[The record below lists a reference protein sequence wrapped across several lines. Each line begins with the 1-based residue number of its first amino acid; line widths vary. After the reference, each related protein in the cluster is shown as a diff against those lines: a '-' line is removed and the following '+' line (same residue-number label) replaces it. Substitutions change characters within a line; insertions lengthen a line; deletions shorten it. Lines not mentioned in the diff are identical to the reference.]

1 MTASGVQENTSLG
14 DRENFMKKRLLVL
27 IGLGLMLATASAYA
41 QSNVVKVTVPFNF
54 IVNKAQL
61 PAGEYRIR
69 AMGVTASVMMIESP
83 DGKASLAFT
92 PNACESLEAAKT
104 TKLVFH
110 RYGSE
115 YFLAQIWV
123 VGNDRGKELPV
134 SWHETELARNQPA
147 QSVVVVATLR

>member
-1 MTASGVQENTSLG
+1 
-14 DRENFMKKRLLVL
+14 MKKRLLVF
-27 IGLGLMLATASAYA
+27 IGLGLLLATASAYA
-41 QSNVVKVTVPFNF
+41 QSDVVKVTVPFNF
-54 IVNKAQL
+54 IVNKSPL

-69 AMGVTASVMMIESP
+69 PIGVAPSAMAIQSS

-123 VGNDRGKELPV
+123 KGNDRGKELPV
-134 SWHETELARNQPA
+134 SRHEIELARNQPA